1 MGNLHQ
7 KKRQVVEEDCKK
19 LLKLILE
26 SKLALCSPGDE
37 DSTCDLE
44 VCQFCSVCYPSLNR
58 SRCCL
63 KSICT
68 ECFLQTIDPNS
79 TRPTQCPFCE
89 TANYAVEYRGVK
101 TEEEKC
107 LEQIEEQRVIEAKIR
122 MWQQEIQD
130 EEERVL
136 KRQEL
141 SFSLSLSL

>member
-1 MGNLHQ
+1 MGNLLQ
-7 KKRQVVEEDCKK
+7 MKRQVVEEDCKK

-26 SKLALCSPGDE
+26 SNLALCSPGDE

-44 VCQFCSVCYPSLNR
+44 VCQFCSV
-58 SRCCL
+58 
-63 KSICT
+63 
-68 ECFLQTIDPNS
+68 TIDPNS